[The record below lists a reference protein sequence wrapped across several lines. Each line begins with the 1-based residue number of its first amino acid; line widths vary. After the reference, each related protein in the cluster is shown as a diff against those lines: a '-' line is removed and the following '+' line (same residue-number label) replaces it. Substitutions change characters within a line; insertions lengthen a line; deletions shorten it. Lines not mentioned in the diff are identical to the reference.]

1 MNWRDAIIQFSG
13 LRPNRVPE
21 GLHVDTYEDLK
32 GYINLSGVR
41 STGLT
46 LSAAMGKYV
55 AHLMVS
61 LGMNAPFKKNFIG
74 TRKGFTR
81 FADHSVEQKAALIEE
96 QPLYGNIVCRCETV
110 TEQEIL
116 EAIHRPLGARSVDA
130 VKRRVRPGTG
140 RCQAGF
146 CTPKVIEILARELNV
161 PASEIMKN
169 EKGSYYVVGTCVR
182 RFAYA
187 RIM

>member
-1 MNWRDAIIQFSG
+1 MFLKDSA
-13 LRPNRVPE
+13 
-21 GLHVDTYEDLK
+21 DTYEDLK

-46 LSAAMGKYV
+46 LSVAMGKYV
-55 AHLMVS
+55 AQRMIS
-61 LGMNAPFKKNFIG
+61 LGMNAPFKKNFVEK
-74 TRKGFTR
+74 RKGITR
-81 FADHSVEQKAALIEE
+81 FADLSVEQQASLIEK

-116 EAIHRPLGARSVDA
+116 DAIHRPLGARSVDA
-130 VKRRVRPGTG
+130 VKRRVRAGTG

-146 CTPKVIEILARELNV
+146 CTPKVIEILARELKM

-169 EKGSYYVVGTCVR
+169 EKGSYYVLGDMR
-182 RFAYA
+182 
-187 RIM
+187 